1 MAKYT
6 TTEKAVKNILIISHE
21 KNIRHTE
28 FAKAL
33 GVSDARISQI
43 MHGKKPM
50 PMEYLGA
57 FARVLGVTES
67 RLLR

>member
-6 TTEKAVKNILIISHE
+6 TQQKAINNILVLSHE

-50 PMEYLGA
+50 PMEYLGT
-57 FARVLGVTES
+57 FAKVLGVTES

>member
-6 TTEKAVKNILIISHE
+6 TQRKAINNILVLSHE

-28 FAKAL
+28 FAKAF

-50 PMEYLGA
+50 PMEYLGT
-57 FARVLGVTES
+57 FAKVLGVTES

>member
-6 TTEKAVKNILIISHE
+6 TQRKAINNILVLSHE

-50 PMEYLGA
+50 PMEYLGT
-57 FARVLGVTES
+57 FAKVLGVTES